1 MSSLFDKLKALVSA
15 RARGPRRYRQAH
27 EAPDEAAQETAAVPE
42 VTEAHAHRR
51 KMPEVTEGQQ
61 PTTETARPARTA
73 GAGQPAPRLQERAEA
88 PDRDDALE
96 DDRIVDL
103 LKDKDA

>member
-1 MSSLFDKLKALVSA
+1 MSSLFSKLRALVSA
-15 RARGPRRYRQAH
+15 RARGPRRHRQAP
-27 EAPDEAAQETAAVPE
+27 EAPGETAPVPE
-42 VTEAHAHRR
+42 VTEAPARR
-51 KMPEVTEGQQ
+51 REVPEVTEGQQ
-61 PTTETARPARTA
+61 LNATSAQPATTA
-73 GAGQPAPRLQERAEA
+73 GADQPAARLEERAEA

>member
-1 MSSLFDKLKALVSA
+1 MSSLFEKLKALVSA
-15 RARGPRRYRQAH
+15 RARGPRRYRQAP
-27 EAPDEAAQETAAVPE
+27 EAPDEAAQETASVPE
-42 VTEAHAHRR
+42 VAEAPAHRR
-51 KMPEVTEGQQ
+51 KMPEVSEGQQ
-61 PTTETARPARTA
+61 PAAAIDRPARTA
-73 GAGQPAPRLQERAEA
+73 SAGQPAPRLQERAEA